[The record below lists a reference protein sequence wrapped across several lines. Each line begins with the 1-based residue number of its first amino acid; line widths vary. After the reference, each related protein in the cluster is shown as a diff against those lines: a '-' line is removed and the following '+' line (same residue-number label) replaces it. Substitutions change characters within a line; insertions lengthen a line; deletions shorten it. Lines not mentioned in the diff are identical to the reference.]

1 MKKTPKLYTP
11 FSISLRNII
20 LAVLLLALAGCTTL
34 PPAYQPTPAVD
45 PQAQIATL
53 VASALPPT
61 PEPVEASPQPASTE
75 DSPTPAPAAT
85 LDPNINP
92 LTGLPAPNPVL
103 LERRPVM
110 VKVSNYPVVGRP
122 HAGLSFADIVFEY
135 YIGEYINR
143 FLAIFYSQDAPTIG
157 PVRSGRL
164 VDIQLVRMYQGMMAY
179 GDADER
185 VDEPIKEYLGLRA
198 LAHNESPCPPIC
210 GFDPHSAAGTF
221 ADSASLTR
229 YFTNIGVDN
238 DRQPLEGMRF
248 DPNPP
253 AEGQPAVQLGVE
265 YAVLNRGEWR
275 YDPDS
280 GKYRRW
286 IEEMDEDDNRT
297 MIPLVDRLTNEQLQ
311 FSNVIVLYTF
321 YVEYN
326 RTLHNIDIWNNSG
339 SQQAL
344 FFRDGLLNEGT
355 WKMVDKERPIQFFDA
370 RGEPYKLKP
379 GNTWV
384 VLAGLSSTF
393 SQPQPG
399 QWEFYFYLP

>member
-1 MKKTPKLYTP
+1 MKP
-11 FSISLRNII
+11 ILRFFWHV
-20 LAVLLLALAGCTTL
+20 ACVMALAGCTTL
-34 PPAYQPTPAVD
+34 PPAYQPTSTIEAE
-45 PQAQIATL
+45 AQIATL

-61 PEPVEASPQPASTE
+61 PEPSETPAQAAAPM
-75 DSPTPAPAAT
+75 DPPAPAAT
-85 LDPNINP
+85 PDPNLNP
-92 LTGLPAPNPVL
+92 LTGLPAPDPLL

-122 HAGLSFADIVFEY
+122 HAGLSFADMVFEY
-135 YIGEYINR
+135 YIGEFINR
-143 FLAIFYSQDAPTIG
+143 FIAIFYSQDAPKIG

-185 VDEPIKEYLGLRA
+185 VDGPIKEYIGLRA

-238 DRQPLEGMRF
+238 DRQPLEGMQF
-248 DPNPP
+248 NAAPP
-253 AEGQPAVQLGVE
+253 ATGEPAVQLGVE
-265 YAVLNRGEWR
+265 YAVFNRGEWR
-275 YDPDS
+275 YDPET

-286 IEEMDEDDNRT
+286 IEEMDKDNNRT

-311 FSNVIVLYTF
+311 FSNIIILYTF

-339 SQQAL
+339 SQRAL
-344 FFRDGLLNEGT
+344 FFRDGMLNEGV
-355 WKMVDKERPIQFFDA
+355 WRMVDKERPIQFFNA
-370 RGEPYKLKP
+370 QGEPYQLKP
-379 GNTWV
+379 GNTWII
-384 VLAGLSSTF
+384 LAGLSSTF
-393 SQPQPG
+393 EQPQPG
-399 QWEFYFYLP
+399 QWELYFYLP